1 MNIEFSKDGIRFK
14 RELSE
19 LDKFVFRFIDLLEE
33 SETDYVI
40 VSGYVSILLGRTRTT
55 EDVDILI
62 DKIEVEKFKD
72 FYNSVYNN
80 KMWILNEVKLDK
92 AYSMLEDGLAIRVAE
107 KNEVIPNIE
116 LKFTKEDLDYIA
128 MKTRLKVLVNDKQ
141 AFISNIELQI
151 AFKFYLGTNKDIED
165 AIHLYELFKDKLDNK
180 LIKEFAT
187 KLDVT
192 DIMKRYKVL

>member
-1 MNIEFSKDGIRFK
+1 MDIKFSKEGIEFNRG
-14 RELSE
+14 LSE
-19 LDKFVFRFIDLLEE
+19 LDKFVFRFVDILGK
-33 SETDYVI
+33 SNINYVI
-40 VSGYVSILLGRTRTT
+40 VSGYVSILLGRTRAT

-62 DKIEVEKFKD
+62 ENINKEKFQK
-72 FYNSVYNN
+72 FYNLVYDKN
-80 KMWILNEVKLDK
+80 MWILNQITMEKSYD
-92 AYSMLEDGLAIRVAE
+92 MLKDGIAIRIAE
-107 KNEVIPNIE
+107 RNEIVPNIE

-187 KLDVT
+187 KLNVT

>member
-187 KLDVT
+187 KLNVT

>member
-180 LIKEFAT
+180 LMKEFAE
-187 KLDVT
+187 KLDAVK
-192 DIMKRYKVL
+192 IMKRYKVL